1 MVGPQAWTDPAYPE
15 EQFFAASCSGGVTM
29 SFDTFTLIG
38 ILAALISG
46 GFLIALVACNDRSGR
61 GPCRFDDA
69 EGTSES

>member
-1 MVGPQAWTDPAYPE
+1 
-15 EQFFAASCSGGVTM
+15 M

-46 GFLIALVACNDRSGR
+46 GFLIALVACDDRSGR

-69 EGTSES
+69 EGTPES

>member
-1 MVGPQAWTDPAYPE
+1 
-15 EQFFAASCSGGVTM
+15 M

-61 GPCRFDDA
+61 GLCRFNDGK
-69 EGTSES
+69 ETPES